1 MNDLYLIHKSDLA
14 QLALYAHEFKEAL
27 KPRHGK
33 QQKSRALVLAKE
45 TFEYLDALQLEEH
58 FPATLESF
66 DECAQD
72 PTAGVAAGAASG
84 LQNQEP
90 TDKTEGA
97 GFDSLPRLQ
106 CAPEPKPESMSHLT
120 GAEIAVGRAI
130 GAEICKKF
138 EHVAA
143 SSTSPAADMTQ
154 EIGADVH

>member
-27 KPRHGK
+27 KPRRGK

-66 DECAQD
+66 DECA
-72 PTAGVAAGAASG
+72 
-84 LQNQEP
+84 
-90 TDKTEGA
+90 
-97 GFDSLPRLQ
+97 
-106 CAPEPKPESMSHLT
+106 PEPKPESMSHLT
-120 GAEIAVGRAI
+120 DAEIAVGRAI

-138 EHVAA
+138 EHGPT